1 MTENSR
7 IVKDSVAP
15 VIVKGATANGHHPQM
30 VNGGHAALG
39 KDGKKVAVP
48 LLEADAHVVHEPPDG
63 GTRAWLVMVG
73 AFLCNGVLF
82 GVINTYS
89 VVYLSLQKQL
99 LEIGD
104 TEASGKAAS
113 LFPLINTSRQG
124 GGDIAMVRKII
135 CKYNSH
141 QIKAHT

>member
-15 VIVKGATANGHHPQM
+15 VIVKGATANGHHHPAL
-30 VNGGHAALG
+30 NGGHAGLG
-39 KDGKKVAVP
+39 KDHGKKVAVP
-48 LLEADAHVVHEPPDG
+48 LLDADGQPATHEPPDG
-63 GTRAWLVMVG
+63 GTRAWLVMIG

-99 LEIGD
+99 QEIGD
-104 TEASGKAAS
+104 NEASSKADGVCSA
-113 LFPLINTSRQG
+113 
-124 GGDIAMVRKII
+124 
-135 CKYNSH
+135 
-141 QIKAHT
+141 IKASPVSEGSGSG